1 MSCQKSLKS
10 SQQSIPSYT
19 SITVTGAPS
28 ENIDEA
34 VDNEVV
40 FEFGGPLGVTAMMIG
55 FPPLM
60 YYLWGCLNFY
70 GGAIVSPLNLD
81 LWKQIID
88 GAYPTWH
95 ATTIYIL
102 FALFQLFLAYAMP
115 GPIVQGAPVPSLKGR
130 KLDYLCNGL
139 TSWYVSLIVSF
150 VLHVYGWFRLT
161 EVIDE
166 FGRLMTA
173 AIMTAFTLTIVVYVV
188 TVATNKQHRMSGY
201 LMYDLFMGAPLNPRI
216 RHVDLKMFVEVRITW
231 VLLFYITASAA
242 VKQYELFGYVSAP
255 MWFMV
260 LAHFLYANACMK
272 GEECIPTTWDMT
284 YEKFGFMLIFWNLA
298 GVPFTYCYSTLYLH
312 ISSLNNNK
320 PLEHSPGFTV
330 FCYALLL
337 IGYYIWDTANS
348 QKNRFR
354 MIMNGTYIPRHS
366 FPQLPWGTLEN
377 PTFIKTQ
384 HGNLLLTGGWW
395 GIARKIHYT
404 ADLIMAFAWAFITG
418 FETII
423 PFFYPI
429 FFVIVL
435 IHRVSRDMHRCARK
449 YGKDWEEYCK
459 KVPYIFIPGI
469 Y

>member
-1 MSCQKSLKS
+1 MTCQKSLKS

-231 VLLFYITASAA
+231 VSRQNM
-242 VKQYELFGYVSAP
+242 KELGRGV
-255 MWFMV
+255 V
-260 LAHFLYANACMK
+260 L
-272 GEECIPTTWDMT
+272 
-284 YEKFGFMLIFWNLA
+284 
-298 GVPFTYCYSTLYLH
+298 
-312 ISSLNNNK
+312 
-320 PLEHSPGFTV
+320 
-330 FCYALLL
+330 
-337 IGYYIWDTANS
+337 
-348 QKNRFR
+348 QR
-354 MIMNGTYIPRHS
+354 
-366 FPQLPWGTLEN
+366 
-377 PTFIKTQ
+377 
-384 HGNLLLTGGWW
+384 
-395 GIARKIHYT
+395 
-404 ADLIMAFAWAFITG
+404 
-418 FETII
+418 
-423 PFFYPI
+423 
-429 FFVIVL
+429 
-435 IHRVSRDMHRCARK
+435 
-449 YGKDWEEYCK
+449 
-459 KVPYIFIPGI
+459 
-469 Y
+469 